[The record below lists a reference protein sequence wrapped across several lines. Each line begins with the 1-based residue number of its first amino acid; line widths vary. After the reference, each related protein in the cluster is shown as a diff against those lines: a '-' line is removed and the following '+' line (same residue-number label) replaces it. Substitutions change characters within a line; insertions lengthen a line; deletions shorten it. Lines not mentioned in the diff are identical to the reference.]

1 MNARERELLD
11 RVASHVLR
19 RPDYPPEPEAERLLT
34 RLNAARRDVDRILLE
49 RVVVLEAA
57 LDAVREQA
65 AREREQA
72 AVARAREPVA
82 APAGAGV
89 GRLLREAAVV
99 AAGVAG
105 GALLVRGV
113 DAAASELAGLFG
125 GEDASVAG
133 DEVADPGVDWA

>member
-72 AVARAREPVA
+72 AVAREPVA